1 MCNFNYK
8 VRQDSGHMGIF
19 EVNTRVG
26 ADLACDVP
34 RERAKAFFEKRD
46 KLETSF
52 PHVLPAAAPA
62 LSRARR
68 GPPDERALS
77 SPV

>member
-34 RERAKAFFEKRD
+34 R
-46 KLETSF
+46 
-52 PHVLPAAAPA
+52 H
-62 LSRARR
+62 RARALFAR
-68 GPPDERALS
+68 LDATWDDVLNQFLAER
-77 SPV
+77 

>member
-34 RERAKAFFEKRD
+34 RA
-46 KLETSF
+46 
-52 PHVLPAAAPA
+52 
-62 LSRARR
+62 RARR
-68 GPPDERALS
+68 LFAKMDAVWEEINFEQPQQHAAGPSGDEME
-77 SPV
+77 

>member
-34 RERAKAFFEKRD
+34 RERAKAFFEKLD

-62 LSRARR
+62 PADRAGSAGSSRS
-68 GPPDERALS
+68 GGRA
-77 SPV
+77 

>member
-34 RERAKAFFEKRD
+34 RERAKAFF
-46 KLETSF
+46 
-52 PHVLPAAAPA
+52 
-62 LSRARR
+62 
-68 GPPDERALS
+68 
-77 SPV
+77 